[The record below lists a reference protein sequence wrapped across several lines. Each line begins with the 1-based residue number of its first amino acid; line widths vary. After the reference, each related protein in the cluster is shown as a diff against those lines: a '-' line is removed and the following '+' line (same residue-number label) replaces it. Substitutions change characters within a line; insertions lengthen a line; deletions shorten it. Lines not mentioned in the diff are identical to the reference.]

1 MQGSAL
7 VLASVFRSFLS
18 PTKTSASARH
28 AYGLIIG
35 LLFSYFCFGQQAIHI
50 AGLPAVCYV
59 IMLTQNPL
67 FVQRIVMVAALGYLS
82 CIHMHRQWTDY
93 GSYTID
99 ITGPLMIITQK
110 VVSLAFSLHD
120 GFVSSKKSRELTK
133 SQQYHM
139 IEKVPTP
146 LEYFAYMLNFQ
157 TLMAGPL
164 IFYRDYNEFIEGY
177 NFIGKSGAIVSIVML
192 CDTSFVLANQV
203 LCLLFNSRESP
214 MTR

>member
-7 VLASVFRSFLS
+7 VLASVFRSYLN

-59 IMLTQNPL
+59 VMLTQNPL
-67 FVQRIVMVAALGYLS
+67 FVQRIVMVVSLAYLS
-82 CIHMHRQWTDY
+82 IIHMHRQYNDY

-110 VVSLAFSLHD
+110 VVSLAFSIHD
-120 GFVSSKKSRELTK
+120 GFVSRKNQELSK

-139 IEKVPTP
+139 IEKVPSP

-157 TLMAGPL
+157 SLMAGPL
-164 IFYRDYNEFIEGY
+164 IFYRDYNEFIEGC
-177 NFIGKSGAIVSIVML
+177 NFIGKSSSNVSCV
-192 CDTSFVLANQV
+192 
-203 LCLLFNSRESP
+203 
-214 MTR
+214 